1 VGDAVMRRLF
11 LTFLLFALAAPA
23 AAANT
28 HVRVVLDTSESMRRY
43 DSERLA
49 PLSTL
54 LLYDL
59 APINSTLG
67 DSFEVIPFHSTQRWS
82 RPSDP
87 APTGTGPRLHGD
99 FRNRAALA
107 QGLAR
112 LSYDADWTYFYPG
125 LREAIV
131 DLEATP
137 GGASDVRVV
146 VLVTDGL
153 PQPETR
159 DAEERLIHEEL
170 LPRLEKASIRLYVLA
185 FGPQAYPNRTFF
197 DGLVGGGRLGEV
209 FADQDGSRLLESM
222 IKIFSA
228 SFGYEQDT
236 PRRLPVGSLDLTGGK
251 ASERVAVVLFWK
263 DPKPPALVLKTP
275 QGGSVNTADGIREGK
290 EKKASYQMAW
300 VLSPSPGLH
309 PVDGTAAGAT
319 VALLRPMP
327 VTLEIRSPRAGG
339 RVDQVMAGKEVPLEV
354 LVKPAAGHKGPPG
367 AVNLTFQTR
376 GEKKGREF
384 AWDGDVQAPPAGR
397 DRPVA
402 EGRIYPIFPKFLEPA
417 EGKDFYIGHLTV
429 TAKRGAKT
437 EDTKEHRVEVYPF
450 VAIAPV
456 PAVGDAIP
464 DGAATV
470 RALSRW
476 ERGCARFRLDLAAG
490 RLPDPEYSLR
500 AVLSNRT
507 PTGGGLS
514 GATWTLDGLPLE
526 ISGQAGKSTVS
537 SKWTGGRALKK
548 DDLFGEHEICIQTG
562 KPAAGTPSTPYVL
575 PLEMTLLKSPY
586 DAFNVIKPFDF
597 KVRVEPLSRFEEW
610 AARLAL
616 LLALLGLLA
625 AFWFLRGRPDL
636 PEDMLVGVRRA
647 DSRAGFAP
655 RPLAEPS
662 LGARLLGLVG
672 ERPVD
677 SEPGGARLG
686 AVKPFREGLYRFR
699 PARGVRVESPEGK
712 APEMAG
718 DWAALSVHRTYR
730 LRQGENEYLFRVEY
744 R

>member
-1 VGDAVMRRLF
+1 MRRF
-11 LTFLLFALAAPA
+11 LITFLLFALAVPA

-43 DSERLA
+43 DPDRLA

-59 APINSTLG
+59 APVNSTLG
-67 DSFEVIPFHSTQRWS
+67 DSFEVIPFHPTQRWHS
-82 RPSDP
+82 PSDP
-87 APTGTGPRLHGD
+87 APTGTGPRLRGD

-107 QGLAR
+107 QGLSR
-112 LSYDADWTYFYPG
+112 LPYDADWTYFYPG

-153 PQPETR
+153 PEDPTR
-159 DAEERLIHEEL
+159 AAEERLIREEL

-222 IKIFSA
+222 IRIFSA
-228 SFGYEQDT
+228 TFGYAQDT
-236 PRRLPVGSLDLTGGK
+236 PRRLPVGSLDLTAGK

-263 DPKPPALVLKTP
+263 DPNPPALVLKTP
-275 QGGSVNTADGIREGK
+275 QGGSINTADGVREGK

-309 PVDGTAAGAT
+309 PMDGTAAGAT
-319 VALLRPMP
+319 VAVLRPMP

-339 RVDQVMAGKEVPLEV
+339 RVDQVMAGKEVPLDV

-367 AVNLTFQTR
+367 AVNLTFQTH
-376 GEKKGREF
+376 GEKSGGEF

-397 DRPVA
+397 DRRVA
-402 EGRIYPIFPKFLEPA
+402 EGHLYPVFPKFLEPA
-417 EGKDFYIGHLTV
+417 EGKDFYVGHLTV

-437 EDTKEHRVEVYPF
+437 EASQVHRVEVYPQ
-450 VAIAPV
+450 VSIAPV

-464 DGAATV
+464 DGAATA
-470 RALSRW
+470 RALGRW
-476 ERGCARFRLDLAAG
+476 ERGCARFRLELAAG
-490 RLPDPEYSLR
+490 RLPDAKYSLG
-500 AVLSNRT
+500 AVLPAST
-507 PTGGGLS
+507 PTGGGLA

-526 ISGQAGKSTVS
+526 VSGAAGTSAVS
-537 SKWTGGRALKK
+537 SKWTNGRELRKE
-548 DDLFGEHEICIQTG
+548 DLFGDHELCIQTG
-562 KPAAGTPSTPYVL
+562 KPAAGTPGTPYEL
-575 PLEMTLLKSPY
+575 PLELTLVKSPY
-586 DAFNVIKPFDF
+586 DAFDVIAPFHF
-597 KVRVEPLSRFEEW
+597 KVRIEPPSIIAQW
-610 AARLAL
+610 AARIAL

-625 AFWFLRGRPDL
+625 TFWFLRGRPDL
-636 PEDMLVGVRRA
+636 PEDMLVAVRRA

-677 SEPGGARLG
+677 SEAGGARLG

-699 PARGVRVESPEGK
+699 PARGVRVETPEGK
-712 APEMAG
+712 APEIAG